1 MKKLYSISMKRKKL
15 EIKNNSKNLEINFIS
30 KILFSNKLIKEN
42 TMNNLNYLERNN
54 FADYTDELTTLK
66 KYIPYYTRLTA
77 DTTSTIQE
85 IVDELSA
92 TLKRKISLQD
102 PEYFTKGTYGEVTFD
117 PADSSLPYEE
127 FLEKYNLVDW
137 HYEVFKDLIVIQQ
150 DYLES
155 MPGLIYNLN
164 EGPVKMK

>member
-1 MKKLYSISMKRKKL
+1 MKRKNL
-15 EIKNNSKNLEINFIS
+15 ENKNNSKNLEIKLIS
-30 KILFSNKLIKEN
+30 KIFFSNKLIKEN
-42 TMNNLNYLERNN
+42 TMKIQNCLHYLEREK

-92 TLKRKISLQD
+92 TLKREISIQD

-164 EGPVKMK
+164 EGPVKLK